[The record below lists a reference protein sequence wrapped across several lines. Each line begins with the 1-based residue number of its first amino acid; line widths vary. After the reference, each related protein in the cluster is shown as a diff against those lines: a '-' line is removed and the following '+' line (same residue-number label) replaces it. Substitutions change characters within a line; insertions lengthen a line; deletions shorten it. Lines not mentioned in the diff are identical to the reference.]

1 MINTEK
7 LAKDLIY
14 YRSINKLSINKLANK
29 LEISINTMQ
38 KILKNQYV
46 KEVTSILVAEK
57 FENLKKEGDK

>member
-1 MINTEK
+1 MIDTEK